1 MCCIWNTIFI
11 HCFCKEIQ
19 MSHKRRVSSAK
30 HQGRRSFTCA
40 FSLFT
45 GSVFLHRLTEYNEIN
60 QDSHR
65 RRDQVGQDEGRTGGW
80 NDVRCWETS
89 RDGSFVTL
97 LSASDPIREITGTFY
112 ILINHTQSPGFPT
125 APLDPPYPE
134 VRKTSSALLPLNNT
148 LLCLLIPCH
157 RKNGAQV
164 GVSPG
169 TTSVK
174 ARFVCPLTPHSAEFI
189 FGCTCQ

>member
-1 MCCIWNTIFI
+1 MQGLK
-11 HCFCKEIQ
+11 CKTSGEIVLWLY
-19 MSHKRRVSSAK
+19 ML
-30 HQGRRSFTCA
+30 T
-40 FSLFT
+40 LLT
-45 GSVFLHRLTEYNEIN
+45 GSAFLHRLTEYNEIN

-89 RDGSFVTL
+89 SDGSFVTL

-112 ILINHTQSPGFPT
+112 ILINHTQSPGFLT

-134 VRKTSSALLPLNNT
+134 VRKASSALLPLNNT